1 MTEEPPTPQD
11 DETPAEADAPAGGSS
26 EGAEAAAEGQAQ
38 GGADEQAEQPA
49 AEADQ
54 PAAEADQPAAEADQP
69 AAEPEQPA
77 AQAEEPAA
85 EPEVETPAGDTTA
98 ADEPGGAT
106 AEGINAPDEPA
117 QAPDVVGPEGAED
130 AGSGAEAGAQAAG
143 VDEGPDAET
152 AERRE
157 RPKPS
162 AKKQSRRQEAAQ
174 NEPEVVPGAHLEPDL
189 VLEPEAE
196 TPDEFGA
203 YAQTYDA
210 GTVPEDGTSD
220 DRPAEPAAEGEADG
234 APAPQPERKVLDLA
248 ADARYPATG
257 KRKTAIARVILK
269 PGNGTYTVNGRELDA
284 FFPRLGLQRTARGPL
299 ETAGYESRMD
309 VVARIHGGGVSAQ
322 AGALRH
328 GIARALVEADPA
340 LRTELK
346 RRGFLTRDARVKERK
361 KAGLKKARKRPQFSK
376 R

>member
-11 DETPAEADAPAGGSS
+11 DETPAEADAPAGGST

-54 PAAEADQPAAEADQP
+54 AAAEADQPAAEADQP
-69 AAEPEQPA
+69 AAE
-77 AQAEEPAA
+77 AEEPAA

-143 VDEGPDAET
+143 LDEGPDAET

-162 AKKQSRRQEAAQ
+162 AKKQSRRQEAAA